1 MDTLNQSIYFYAIKY
16 NDKLNKS
23 IFKKR
28 EPLPDGNGS
37 QINQKSILALGC
49 ADFSGT
55 DSP

>member
-49 ADFSGT
+49 ATCAGT